1 MLFDGPRGDRSRKGH
16 GRADAAQVSEPVIL
30 HEFGAI
36 ISGPVRTAHF
46 GGLCGPQTTGRRS
59 VKAAWLACL
68 RQREP
73 PPAMVEQLNQAVQ
86 KALTMPIV
94 VERLKKLGVE
104 TTTTSPD
111 KFQQLLRDD
120 WVQSGELIKASGATL
135 N

>member
-1 MLFDGPRGDRSRKGH
+1 
-16 GRADAAQVSEPVIL
+16 
-30 HEFGAI
+30 
-36 ISGPVRTAHF
+36 
-46 GGLCGPQTTGRRS
+46 
-59 VKAAWLACL
+59 
-68 RQREP
+68 
-73 PPAMVEQLNQAVQ
+73 
-86 KALTMPIV
+86 MPIV